1 MTTSLSRKVLYLSV
15 SVILRVC
22 LQGCEALVVKKL
34 REIMM
39 YVIWTALTF
48 AAIQVGDM
56 GNDASECTCLGFQR
70 TGDFLLL
77 LDGYETG
84 AVWHLI
90 WQLNT
95 RYCLGDSMQL
105 LVRCSFRINN

>member
-1 MTTSLSRKVLYLSV
+1 M
-15 SVILRVC
+15 C

-56 GNDASECTCLGFQR
+56 GNDASMCAWLGFQR
-70 TGDFLLL
+70 TGDFTLH
-77 LDGYETG
+77 LDGYKTG
-84 AVWHLI
+84 AVWLLI
-90 WQLNT
+90 WQLNA
-95 RYCLGDSMQL
+95 L
-105 LVRCSFRINN
+105 F